1 MSMQG
6 NLQDVTIADLIQLNC
21 LDRKTAKLD
30 VKHAGQLASLY
41 FKEGN
46 VIHAT
51 HDDLVGEE
59 VVYQVLK
66 WEDGSFIIEYD
77 FESPVISITRSWSG
91 LLLEGARR
99 LDESELNTDA
109 LEIEENIQPE
119 VKKMAQNFNEI
130 LTELAGEVIGYSASA
145 LVGTDGLE
153 VASNTK
159 GIMDPEA
166 VSAQMATLLKLVDGS
181 MDKLSAGTLEDNL
194 MTTENAYIFMR
205 FLPGKEY
212 FLGIAVDRKAGNLG
226 NLRLISKIY
235 TERLAKAMPH

>member
-21 LDRKTAKLD
+21 LDRKTEILE
-30 VKHAGQLASLY
+30 VQHAGQLASLY

-51 HDDLVGEE
+51 HDDLAGEE
-59 VVYQVLK
+59 VVYQILK
-66 WEDGSFIIEYD
+66 WEDGSFIIEYG

-99 LDESELNTDA
+99 LDESELNTGA
-109 LEIEENIQPE
+109 LEIEQNIQPE
-119 VKKMAQNFNEI
+119 VKKMTQNFNEI
-130 LTELAGEVIGYSASA
+130 LTELAGEVIGYSGSA
-145 LVGTDGLE
+145 LVGMDGLE
-153 VASNTK
+153 VASNTR

-194 MTTENAYIFMR
+194 MTTENAYI
-205 FLPGKEY
+205 
-212 FLGIAVDRKAGNLG
+212 
-226 NLRLISKIY
+226 
-235 TERLAKAMPH
+235 